1 MGHPFAVQAAET
13 LTGHRTLTAAEVSNA
28 NIFSFDPGGAARNLI
43 LPPEA
48 TSAGLVLFISN
59 KADAAEVITIQDDTP
74 ATVCTPTQGESAVVW
89 CDGVTWDGG
98 TVTSS

>member
-1 MGHPFAVQAAET
+1 M
-13 LTGHRTLTAAEVSNA
+13 
-28 NIFSFDPGGAARNLI
+28 
-43 LPPEA
+43 
-48 TSAGLVLFISN
+48 VLFISN

-74 ATVCTPTQGESAVVW
+74 ATVCTPTQAESAVVW